1 MSTIVLTSN
10 KPEDIRLLAAL
21 AERLGV
27 RFFILPNPADLT
39 EENLTA
45 LFDRE
50 EESEDELAMLRERLA
65 EFRANPDD
73 YVTLEEFTDTQ
84 ARSPALRGSRI

>member
-27 RFFILPNPADLT
+27 RFFTLPKPADLT

-45 LFDRE
+45 LFDSE
-50 EESEDELAMLRERLA
+50 EESEDVLAMLRERLA

-73 YVTLEEFTDTQ
+73 YVTLEEF
-84 ARSPALRGSRI
+84 AKELSHLK